1 VYWLMVTVVALI
13 VFGVA
18 AVASGQG
25 GALAPARPDRPELD
39 LPPGPLGPDA
49 LAGLRFTLGF
59 RGYRM
64 DEVDRV
70 LDRLLA
76 ELAWRDERIAE
87 LERGVTGG
95 ELASRADTGGERAS
109 RADTGGEFAWRP
121 DTGARTEH
129 GEG

>member
-1 VYWLMVTVVALI
+1 VYWVMVVVVALI

-25 GALAPARPDRPELD
+25 GALAPAQPDRPEPT
-39 LPPGPLGPDA
+39 LPPGPLGPGD
-49 LAGLRFTLGF
+49 LEGLRFGLGF

-70 LDRLLA
+70 LDRLVA
-76 ELAWRDERIAE
+76 ELAARDERIAE
-87 LERGVTGG
+87 LERSVAGERVTG
-95 ELASRADTGGERAS
+95 ERVTGERTVA
-109 RADTGGEFAWRP
+109 GE
-121 DTGARTEH
+121 RTEL